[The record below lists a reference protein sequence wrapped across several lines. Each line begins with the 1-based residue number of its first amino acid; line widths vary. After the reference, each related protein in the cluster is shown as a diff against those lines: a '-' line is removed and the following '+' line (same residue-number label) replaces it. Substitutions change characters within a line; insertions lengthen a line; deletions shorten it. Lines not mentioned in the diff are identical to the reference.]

1 MNRIIDVLTLYAV
14 ENGMITWYVDGYV
27 RLQALT
33 DRNFS
38 VATSLSLFFVS
49 GVRALSYYVT
59 TGLIMIALLSG
70 SSCEA
75 TLRSW
80 GCI

>member
-14 ENGMITWYVDGYV
+14 ENGMITWYVDRYV
-27 RLQALT
+27 RSHART
-33 DRNFS
+33 DCDFS

-49 GVRALSYYVT
+49 GVRALCKIAEV
-59 TGLIMIALLSG
+59 LIVITLRSG

-75 TLRSW
+75 TLHSW